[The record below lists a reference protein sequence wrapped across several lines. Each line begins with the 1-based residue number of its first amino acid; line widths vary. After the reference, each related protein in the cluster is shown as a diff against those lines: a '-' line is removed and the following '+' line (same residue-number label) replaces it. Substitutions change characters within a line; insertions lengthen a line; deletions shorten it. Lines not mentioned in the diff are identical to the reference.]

1 MHDLQKPDKPP
12 GLNSLW
18 FLDDPG
24 CLATTTDRWTRQG
37 EMMARD
43 FSSHGKKPQAFSVVW
58 HVSRRCG
65 APIMSSQIGRKFTR
79 CPSEI

>member
-24 CLATTTDRWTRQG
+24 CLATTTDR
-37 EMMARD
+37 
-43 FSSHGKKPQAFSVVW
+43 
-58 HVSRRCG
+58 
-65 APIMSSQIGRKFTR
+65 
-79 CPSEI
+79 